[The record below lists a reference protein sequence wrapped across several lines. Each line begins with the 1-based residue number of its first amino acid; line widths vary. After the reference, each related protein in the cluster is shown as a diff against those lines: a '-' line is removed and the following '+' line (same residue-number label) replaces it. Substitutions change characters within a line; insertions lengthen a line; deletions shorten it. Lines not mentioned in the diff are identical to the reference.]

1 MSGRRTVMVV
11 VVAVAVLGSAAAA
24 LNGWHGPP
32 SPTTAVAEQWGML
45 ATVHD
50 ASALQALRQAA
61 RNGSVDAQRV
71 LGTVLVAETDAASVQ
86 EAQTWLEKAARAHD
100 VKAQLALGKLLFKGA
115 SGIAPDCAGART
127 ALQAAATAGDKGA
140 AYYLGLIYKTGGA
153 GVAADAQTAARWFQ
167 AAASDGVA
175 EAQFILGQ
183 MLLEGDGVVP
193 DAMAAR
199 GWFEKAG
206 EQEHPEANLQLLMAR
221 SRGEMGFAI
230 DDAATARQFM
240 EAQHSLRHRPPQP

>member
-1 MSGRRTVMVV
+1 MRQTIVV
-11 VVAVAVLGSAAAA
+11 VVVSMAILGSAAAA
-24 LNGWHGPP
+24 LSGWPGPP
-32 SPTTAVAEQWGML
+32 SPTTAAAEQWRML

-71 LGTVLVAETDAASVQ
+71 LGTVLVSETDAASAQ
-86 EAQTWLEKAARAHD
+86 EGQTWLEKAARAHD

-115 SGIAPDCAGART
+115 PGVAPDYARARA

-140 AYYLGLIYKTGGA
+140 AYYLGLVYKAGGA
-153 GVAADAQTAARWFQ
+153 GMAADAQTAARWFQ

-183 MLLEGDGVVP
+183 MLLEGDGVAP
-193 DAMAAR
+193 DAVAAR

-240 EAQHSLRHRPPQP
+240 EAQHSLRHRPPPP